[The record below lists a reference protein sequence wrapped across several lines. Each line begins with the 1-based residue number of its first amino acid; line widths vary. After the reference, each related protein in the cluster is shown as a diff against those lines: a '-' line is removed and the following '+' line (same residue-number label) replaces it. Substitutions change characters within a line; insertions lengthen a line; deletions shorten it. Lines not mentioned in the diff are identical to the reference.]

1 MMDNGSGAIA
11 SRLARIGTMWN
22 DLMHLQISLPD
33 KIVRTVAVYL
43 LLAVILRLV
52 GKRDLA
58 QLNAFDLV
66 VMLLLSNVVQ
76 NAVIGPDNSLLG
88 GAIGAVVLIAVNAA
102 VVRLVRRSDRLARVM
117 EGTATV
123 LARDGR
129 WDEARASVS
138 LDLSGRPFLAFE
150 ADLPPGGTGNFDHE
164 LTEEFFRAVSS
175 AARMTLHVTVE
186 TGTNAHHMIEAAF
199 KAFARAL
206 RAAVAIDPTETGVPS
221 TKGTLTS

>member
-1 MMDNGSGAIA
+1 
-11 SRLARIGTMWN
+11 MWN

-129 WDEARASVS
+129 WDEQ
-138 LDLSGRPFLAFE
+138 
-150 ADLPPGGTGNFDHE
+150 
-164 LTEEFFRAVSS
+164 
-175 AARMTLHVTVE
+175 
-186 TGTNAHHMIEAAF
+186 
-199 KAFARAL
+199 AL
-206 RAAVAIDPTETGVPS
+206 RAEGLRQADVDAALRRQNANSVTEVERVTIEPGGAIVA
-221 TKGTLTS
+221 TLNAEDESATAGDVARLEAKLDAILAAIRG